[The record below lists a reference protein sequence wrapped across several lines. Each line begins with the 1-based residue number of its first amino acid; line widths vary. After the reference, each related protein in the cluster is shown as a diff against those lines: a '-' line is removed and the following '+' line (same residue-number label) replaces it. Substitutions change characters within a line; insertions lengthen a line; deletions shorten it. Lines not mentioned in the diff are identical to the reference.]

1 MCLQQI
7 AVVST
12 KRKFNDVEK
21 EDDENE
27 DEDNKISRL
36 LAEAEQSGISQLDAA
51 GFVTILLYVHVCTV
65 CMYVCN
71 HYCMTWYLCMY
82 VCMYASIYLST

>member
-36 LAEAEQSGISQLDAA
+36 LAEQSGISQLDAA
-51 GFVTILLYVHVCTV
+51 GFVTILLYVYVCTVCTV
-65 CMYVCN
+65 CMYSMYVCN
-71 HYCMTWYLCMY
+71 YYCMTWYLCMY
-82 VCMYASIYLST
+82 ASIYLST

>member
-51 GFVTILLYVHVCTV
+51 GFVTILLYVYVCTVCTV
-65 CMYVCN
+65 CMYVC
-71 HYCMTWYLCMY
+71 M
-82 VCMYASIYLST
+82 